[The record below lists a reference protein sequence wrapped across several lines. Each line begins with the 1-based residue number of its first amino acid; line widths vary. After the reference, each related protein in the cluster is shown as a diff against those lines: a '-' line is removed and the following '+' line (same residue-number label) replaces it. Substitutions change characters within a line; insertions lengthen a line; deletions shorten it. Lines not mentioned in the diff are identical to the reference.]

1 MDQGNK
7 DSNPSITRVTDT
19 VGNGTSKLLTMS
31 NTNLLIGVGWFV
43 VSVVWFILGNDFFD
57 EYRLDKPRNW
67 KQGIVWA
74 LIMGPAGILLLILG
88 RTVSILIEIVQLS
101 VNTLTARMNC
111 VSDFYITARM
121 KRVSDFYKKL
131 DDHH

>member
-1 MDQGNK
+1 
-7 DSNPSITRVTDT
+7 
-19 VGNGTSKLLTMS
+19 MS